1 MRNKKKWLQ
10 ILLKTETETCLVLYG
25 LVMFFSP
32 FNFFSRF
39 WFCLNR
45 CSRFHR
51 RHIRT
56 VMLILH
62 ILTETRETQ
71 FFFKT
76 QQVFIVPIK
85 HVSNRSSRHG
95 VQLSG
100 IAIVV
105 FERKKWHVGTSSC
118 CSSSRKKE
126 WVLGVQHYFYCI
138 THSVHTLTMF
148 NMQLHKRWSI
158 IQIWLI
164 GTRFSFLTFKLT
176 SIKKGQILR
185 LKMN

>member
-25 LVMFFSP
+25 LVMVFFSP

-45 CSRFHR
+45 CSWFHR
-51 RHIRT
+51 RHIRIVT
-56 VMLILH
+56 LILH
-62 ILTETRETQ
+62 ILTETRE
-71 FFFKT
+71 T

-85 HVSNRSSRHG
+85 HVSNRSSQG
-95 VQLSG
+95 MGSNYQVSLLSYLK
-100 IAIVV
+100 
-105 FERKKWHVGTSSC
+105 EKKWHVGTSSC

-126 WVLGVQHYFYCI
+126 WVLGVQRYFYCI

-148 NMQLHKRWSI
+148 DMQLHKRWSI

>member
-1 MRNKKKWLQ
+1 
-10 ILLKTETETCLVLYG
+10 
-25 LVMFFSP
+25 MFFSP
-32 FNFFSRF
+32 FNFFFSRF

-51 RHIRT
+51 RHIHIVT
-56 VMLILH
+56 LILH

-105 FERKKWHVGTSSC
+105 FERKKMTRWYIFMLLEFEKEGVGVG
-118 CSSSRKKE
+118 CS
-126 WVLGVQHYFYCI
+126 
-138 THSVHTLTMF
+138 TLL
-148 NMQLHKRWSI
+148 QLHY
-158 IQIWLI
+158 
-164 GTRFSFLTFKLT
+164 TFCAH
-176 SIKKGQILR
+176 SYNVR
-185 LKMN
+185 YAVA